1 MLDSTGPERAST
13 EILLDSIAENSICLF
28 EKLKMQLSAARERQ
42 AAFWTT
48 GGSLTVI
55 ATPFSRRHFFFGSL
69 LAGAVPSG
77 GFGSAPSLTAAG
89 YKPVTEKLN
98 IAAVGTGLRGNQIL
112 IGAAVTENIVAL
124 CDVDED
130 RLGRASQTYP
140 KAAKFKDFRQMLDKE
155 GKNIDAVM
163 VATPDHLHTAV
174 SLLCMQHGKH
184 VYCEKPLTRTVSEA
198 RLLADA
204 AAKYGVATQM
214 GNQGFSHE
222 GNKTAC
228 EIVWSGEIGDVKE
241 VHAWTGAVTGG
252 RLDIPEAGLPEQPV
266 PATLAWDLWLGPAE
280 ARPYNQLIARNW
292 RPMHDFSL
300 GGSLGDWLVHIMGPA
315 HLALQLGAASPI
327 SVECVSKEPLNK
339 WVWPWRAHTV
349 YEFPARPGMPPVTV
363 HLYQNMRGEFKNP
376 PGMAENEPLFPRPN
390 NLTEKGRPFLDGGD
404 GVMAVGDQITIDGKR
419 AARGGAPGGAFPG
432 MPGRGGP
439 GGGGPGGGAPGGG
452 APGFGAPGAGMPGAG
467 RGGRGAQ
474 ETDPA
479 LRAPGNGSVFVG
491 TKGYLATAS
500 RGEGIALLPASR
512 WAEYKLPP
520 QMLPRGVNH
529 QQDWIRACKGGLPG
543 VSQFPVATKYI
554 EWLALGLVAQQVPG
568 KLLWDAKN
576 MRFSNNAEANKYLT
590 PFIRKGWEMKL

>member
-1 MLDSTGPERAST
+1 MTETG
-13 EILLDSIAENSICLF
+13 
-28 EKLKMQLSAARERQ
+28 
-42 AAFWTT
+42 
-48 GGSLTVI
+48 
-55 ATPFSRRHFFFGSL
+55 FSRRRFFFGSL
-69 LAGAVPSG
+69 LAGAVPTG
-77 GFGSAPSLTAAG
+77 GFGSVPSLPAVG
-89 YKPVTEKLN
+89 YKAVTEKLN
-98 IAAVGTGLRGNQIL
+98 IAAIGTGLRGNQIV
-112 IGAAVTENIVAL
+112 IGAAATENLVAL
-124 CDVDED
+124 CDVDDD
-130 RLGRASQTYP
+130 RLARASQTYP
-140 KAAKFKDFRQMLDKE
+140 KATRHKDFRQLLDKE

-163 VATPDHLHTAV
+163 VATPDHLHAPV
-174 SLLCMQHGKH
+174 ALLAMQHGKH

-198 RLLADA
+198 RLLAGA

-252 RLDIPEAGLPEQPV
+252 RLDVPVAGLPEQPT
-266 PATLAWDLWLGPAE
+266 PAGLLWDLWLGPAE
-280 ARPYNQLIARNW
+280 ARPYNSLIARSW

-315 HLALQLGAASPI
+315 HLALQLGAVSPTSI
-327 SVECVSKEPLNK
+327 ECVSKEPLNK
-339 WVWPWRAHTV
+339 WLWPWRAHTV

-376 PGMAENEPLFPRPN
+376 AGMAENESLFPRSN
-390 NLTEKGRPFLDGGD
+390 NLAEKGRPFLDGGD

-419 AARGGAPGGAFPG
+419 AGRSGAPGGALPG
-432 MPGRGGP
+432 MPGGGRAGAGTP
-439 GGGGPGGGAPGGG
+439 GATGGASP
-452 APGFGAPGAGMPGAG
+452 GMPGAG
-467 RGGRGAQ
+467 PGGRGPQ
-474 ETDPA
+474 QSEDPA

-500 RGEGIALLPASR
+500 RGEGVALLPASR

-529 QQDWIRACKGGLPG
+529 QQDWIRACKGGAPG
-543 VSQFPVATKYI
+543 VSQFSVATKYI

-576 MRFSNNAEANKYLT
+576 MRFTNSAEANKYLA
-590 PFIRKGWEMKL
+590 PFVRKGWEMKV